1 MHYRIIN
8 WNIERHGPGS
18 WQAASLTGDI
28 AVLKPDLVCLTEA
41 WKQTL
46 SQLDG
51 YSVSAPGAAWSA
63 QDPDERKVLLW
74 SRRSWENVEVAHEL
88 DSLGGC
94 LTGLTTIGPDKVRI
108 VGLCIPYQFAS
119 PLGQVSKAKQW
130 EMHERFLCKLE
141 PLLSK
146 WSTERPMIVLG
157 DFNRR
162 MPRSWGPKKSYE
174 LLERVFERLNIVTT
188 GSLDNVDD
196 RTVDHVAV
204 SSQFNPSQVMGIPAE
219 SADGRKR
226 SDHFGVMVDCLY
238 TGFQTRHF

>member
-1 MHYRIIN
+1 MTGEI
-8 WNIERHGPGS
+8 
-18 WQAASLTGDI
+18 AA
-28 AVLKPDLVCLTEA
+28 LKPDLVCLTEA
-41 WKQTL
+41 WKQSL
-46 SQLDG
+46 SELNG

-63 QDPDERKVLLW
+63 QDPNERKVLLW
-74 SRRSWENVEVAHEL
+74 SRTPWESVEVVHEL

-94 LTGLTTIGPDKVRI
+94 LTGLTTIGSGKVRI

-119 PLGQVSKAKQW
+119 PLGQVPKAKQW
-130 EMHERFLCKLE
+130 EMHERFLSKLG

-162 MPRSWGPKKSYE
+162 MPRSWGPKKSYA

-188 GSLDNVDD
+188 GLFDDVDD

-204 SSQFNPSQVMGIPAE
+204 SGQFSPSRVTGLSAE
-219 SADGRKR
+219 TPKGRKR
-226 SDHFGVMVDCLY
+226 SDHFGVLVDLDC
-238 TGFQTRHF
+238 THSN